1 MEVINAIGRR
11 KSAVARVFVS
21 EGTGKITINKRD
33 LAVYFPSSLLQY
45 VVLQPLKKLEV
56 AEKYD
61 IKVNLDGGGYNGQA
75 NALRLAIARALVKIN
90 PDDKKALRSEGFLTR
105 DSRSVERK
113 KPGQPKARR
122 RYQCSRSR
130 LQELATTR
138 MTMYDR
144 RNNQDLPKVLR
155 EIATTGKPAVFQWN
169 QWRIKYL
176 TKDELGSFKLHW
188 VVADGI
194 TSKVQEFF
202 TRDYMTENGKILW
215 RKMATAMLKV

>member
-45 VVLQPLKKLEV
+45 VVLQPLKKLDV

-90 PDDKKALRSEGFLTR
+90 PDDKKTLRSEGFLTR
-105 DSRSVERK
+105 DARSVERK
-113 KPGQPKARR
+113 KPDQPKARR
-122 RYQCSRSR
+122 R
-130 LQELATTR
+130 
-138 MTMYDR
+138 
-144 RNNQDLPKVLR
+144 
-155 EIATTGKPAVFQWN
+155 FQ
-169 QWRIKYL
+169 
-176 TKDELGSFKLHW
+176 F
-188 VVADGI
+188 
-194 TSKVQEFF
+194 SK
-202 TRDYMTENGKILW
+202 R
-215 RKMATAMLKV
+215 